1 MGRMDLRDE
10 GEERRVWGERM
21 RRGQEE
27 SRRWGRAR
35 AGEVVADGNE

>member
-1 MGRMDLRDE
+1 
-10 GEERRVWGERM
+10 M